1 MGWFTFSGVSA
12 LATIGTNDTQTIVV
26 FRTLPTIYDG
36 AVCNFN
42 LELLL
47 LTTNCFVYT
56 FYLIIIEIKEI

>member
-36 AVCNFN
+36 AVCKSSSK
-42 LELLL
+42 L
-47 LTTNCFVYT
+47 LTVICFCKKAD
-56 FYLIIIEIKEI
+56 I

>member
-36 AVCNFN
+36 AF
-42 LELLL
+42 
-47 LTTNCFVYT
+47 FAK
-56 FYLIIIEIKEI
+56 IING